1 MTKIQAKK
9 QLKEMLKELDVL
21 KECERL
27 LNTGAIDISEDNK
40 HDYSHTKVVLK
51 VALENITNNL
61 LIYSNEI
68 KKDYTNL
75 KRF

>member
-1 MTKIQAKK
+1 MTKNQAKK
-9 QLKEMLKELDVL
+9 QLKEMLKDLDIL

-27 LNTGAIDISEDNK
+27 LNAGAIEISNDSK
-40 HDYSHTKVVLK
+40 DDYSHTKVVLK
-51 VALENITNNL
+51 VALENVTNEI